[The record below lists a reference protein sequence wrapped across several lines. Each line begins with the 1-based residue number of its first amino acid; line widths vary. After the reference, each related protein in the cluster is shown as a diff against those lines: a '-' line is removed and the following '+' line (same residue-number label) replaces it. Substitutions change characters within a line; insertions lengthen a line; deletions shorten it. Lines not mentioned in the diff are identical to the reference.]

1 MQWLLARI
9 GRMPVSVLIYKCLT
23 DKYYA
28 ATLVY
33 AFNVE
38 CDYCPN
44 HGTKSIS
51 YTLITNSMF
60 LYTHSQYTIL

>member
-1 MQWLLARI
+1 MQRLLARI

-23 DKYYA
+23 DNIMQ
-28 ATLVY
+28 LVY

-38 CDYCPN
+38 CDYYPN